1 MKVAAIGD
9 NCIDYY
15 EKLDRFYPTGNVVNT
30 AVNLQKLGIN
40 TSVIST
46 TGSDEYGQIMLD
58 TLGKEGV
65 DISHLKVAEGS
76 TAITYMDMDGLE
88 RVHGEYIEGVLE
100 DIIFD
105 EEDIDFAASHDLVHS
120 AFWGKAD
127 GVLADIKKG
136 GAKISFDYATSFD
149 SEMVDCTV
157 SFVDYGFFS
166 FEEKDDFVKEFLK
179 DKVSK
184 GMKIAIATFGE
195 NGSLAWDGDK
205 FYEFGIFPAKV
216 INTIGA
222 GDSFIAGFLYG
233 VLNNYSVGKALE
245 IGAKVASEVVSI
257 FGPWTMD

>member
-46 TGSDEYGQIMLD
+46 TGSDKYGQIMLD
-58 TLGKEGV
+58 TLRKEGI
-65 DISHLKVAEGS
+65 DISHLKVVEGP

-100 DIIFD
+100 NIVFD
-105 EEDIDFAASHDLVHS
+105 AEDINFAASHDLVHS

-127 GVLADIKKG
+127 GVLSKIKKG
-136 GAKISFDYATSFD
+136 GTKISFDYATSFD
-149 SEMVDCTV
+149 SEMVDRTAPY
-157 SFVDYGFFS
+157 VDYGFFS
-166 FEEKDDFVKEFLK
+166 FKEKDYFVKEFLK

-195 NGSLAWDGDK
+195 KGSLAWGGDK

-216 INTIGA
+216 VNTIGA

-233 VLNNYSVGKALE
+233 ILKDYSIGKSLQ
-245 IGAKVASEVVSI
+245 IGAKVASEVVSV
-257 FGPWTMD
+257 FEPWTTD